1 MPVCSEVQRSP
12 PVSQPKLVQFQ
23 FQLGDVVPVDSAV
36 QRSPPMSQWLVQ
48 QGVQTKG
55 HGTKGHRTKGH
66 RQKATRQKATGQKAT
81 ERNVKMLLSYQ
92 DVLERLRVVFFKK

>member
-1 MPVCSEVQRSP
+1 MPIKVAYMEFCPEFR
-12 PVSQPKLVQFQ
+12 F
-23 FQLGDVVPVDSAV
+23 FSA
-36 QRSPPMSQWLVQ
+36 PEL